1 MNEIDAFI
9 HDVVS
14 WAATQPGIRAV
25 ALVGS
30 HARGAATAT
39 SDIGLVLLAD
49 SPEQYLA
56 HTGWVARFGAVVK
69 QQTEDYGKVTSLRA
83 WYADGREVEYGLTTP
98 DWALPPLDEGA
109 SRVIR
114 DGMRVL
120 FEREPLLSPHLGG

>member
-1 MNEIDAFI
+1 MVEIDAFI

-39 SDIGLVLLAD
+39 SAIDLVLLAD

-56 HTGWVARFGAVVK
+56 HTGWVERFGVVVK
-69 QQTEDYGKVTSLRA
+69 QQMAEHSPGP
-83 WYADGREVEYGLTTP
+83 GRFQVQAALSHSAGPCQSDSRTP
-98 DWALPPLDEGA
+98 NIHPL
-109 SRVIR
+109 STNVITAAN
-114 DGMRVL
+114 
-120 FEREPLLSPHLGG
+120 F